1 MKAIFLNAPIPQL
14 KGWRGYA
21 RPDQKGTKLTEVV
34 CIYFLRNTCLCG
46 LCMERAY
53 IHMFAHTDK
62 WGWKST
68 NKGRDAV
75 EPSLDTGHAHQW
87 PSGMANRRGGL
98 RGFLPNNGTC
108 TLIVMCLGVSVFVLR
123 GRAYTGVRGGSGLQ

>member
-62 WGWKST
+62 WAGNPLIRGEMLWSLPWT
-68 NKGRDAV
+68 
-75 EPSLDTGHAHQW
+75 LDT
-87 PSGMANRRGGL
+87 R
-98 RGFLPNNGTC
+98 T
-108 TLIVMCLGVSVFVLR
+108 
-123 GRAYTGVRGGSGLQ
+123 SGLQEWPTGEVGFVVSFQTMALAH